1 MHIEDTVA
9 QMKSAAGAITAEEDV
24 PTLLQAIAEHKL
36 WFKTMIIGWNA
47 AASSNLFKV
56 FVLFA
61 VRQNVMDMTKKDA
74 MELRMLAFFVDGGA
88 TGPTTEEL
96 LALHKSANTHPHTTA
111 IGV

>member
-1 MHIEDTVA
+1 
-9 QMKSAAGAITAEEDV
+9 
-24 PTLLQAIAEHKL
+24 
-36 WFKTMIIGWNA
+36 
-47 AASSNLFKV
+47 
-56 FVLFA
+56 
-61 VRQNVMDMTKKDA
+61 MDMTKKDA